1 MKLILH
7 FSSIVYL
14 NKGQTLFAPGFNDQY
29 VYIVL
34 FGNLRLYRQQYPGSR
49 NMVMVPYGLTLN
61 IGWTIGEEI
70 LFKPENEMGISHRTD
85 VCKA

>member
-1 MKLILH
+1 
-7 FSSIVYL
+7 
-14 NKGQTLFAPGFNDQY
+14 
-29 VYIVL
+29 
-34 FGNLRLYRQQYPGSR
+34 
-49 NMVMVPYGLTLN
+49 MVMVPYGLTLN